1 MAALLSILVSG
12 LVVGG
17 LGRLAVPGP
26 DPMPLWL
33 TIGIGV
39 LGSFLGGGVAAAV
52 AGPDSIGAL
61 VVASVLAATA
71 LVIAY
76 RRFFQ
81 GRGITGPE
89 AHQAPRRRLGMGR
102 RRSDR
107 LG

>member
-1 MAALLSILVSG
+1 MSILVSG
-12 LVVGG
+12 FVVGA

-26 DPMPLWL
+26 DPMPFWL

-39 LGSFLGGGVAAAV
+39 LGSFLGGGFAAAV
-52 AGPDSIGAL
+52 AGPGSTVAIL
-61 VVASVLAATA
+61 VASVVAATA

-89 AHQAPRRRLGMGR
+89 AQQAPRRGLGIGR
-102 RRSDR
+102 RRGR
-107 LG
+107 QPLE